1 MITAATLAARLDPLL
16 GTELDRKV
24 IAEVVLE
31 VIALDSDELVVL
43 PIAPRGSPADHFT
56 VARITPCGG
65 VTPAFLADPASHD
78 FIRNRF
84 RRTKP

>member
-1 MITAATLAARLDPLL
+1 MITANTLSVGLDRLL
-16 GTELDRKV
+16 GSAPDWQI
-24 IAEVVLE
+24 IAEAVLQL
-31 VIALDSDELVVL
+31 IARDTDELVIL
-43 PIAPRGSPADHFT
+43 PIAPPGSPADHFT